1 MNNPISGF
9 FNNFV
14 SAFGYK
20 DRSQSVISALLGE
33 KEENDDFFDKFD
45 IDYYANQPIN
55 IIGMQELQRQKQA
68 SQSNNEQPNQNNQSN
83 EQLTNITQTIPST
96 TGTQTTPGQIDS
108 AANSPYPNNGTPLV
122 NSAKQFYQAAVKD
135 GYTYQ
140 RTDPTNTKGMD
151 CCTGPWNFL
160 AKYLTKEDFARLEPY
175 KSYAYADAG
184 TLAERTA
191 GFSGAIEKAKLG
203 TSRKVDTAYIN
214 LLKGKTSEQINQELT
229 GKIFTYSGTNDKTGK
244 GEGHVAIISKA
255 WKDEKGNIKFEILG
269 PHYFNKKVQEGNN
282 SGIGTSK
289 KIEDLSEF
297 LKSNKTLTLATINDE
312 VIQRA
317 EKANDPK
324 SRNRSASSVGE
335 IAYLE
340 MTKQIANA

>member
-1 MNNPISGF
+1 MGLVLPVLRVIQPSDIVIAN
-9 FNNFV
+9 FN
-14 SAFGYK
+14 S
-20 DRSQSVISALLGE
+20 
-33 KEENDDFFDKFD
+33 
-45 IDYYANQPIN
+45 PN
-55 IIGMQELQRQKQA
+55 I
-68 SQSNNEQPNQNNQSN
+68 QPNILSSANNTPQNPVANIGSTNSSSSSLNQ
-83 EQLTNITQTIPST
+83 TF
-96 TGTQTTPGQIDS
+96 
-108 AANSPYPNNGTPLV
+108 V
-122 NSAKQFYQAAVKD
+122 NSAKRFYETAVRN